1 MVDSADNGDFVEK
14 LVGLSDDFIEINV
27 DVTEGVKVD
36 VIVNVD
42 EEGNLDGT
50 FVSGVGESTVEAVI
64 IA

>member
-1 MVDSADNGDFVEK
+1 MEK

-42 EEGNLDGT
+42 EEANLDGT